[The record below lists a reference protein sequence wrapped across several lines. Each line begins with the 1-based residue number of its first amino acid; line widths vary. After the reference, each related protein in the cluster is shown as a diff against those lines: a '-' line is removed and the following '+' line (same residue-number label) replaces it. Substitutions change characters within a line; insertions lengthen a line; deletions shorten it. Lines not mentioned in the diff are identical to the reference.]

1 MEIYSHV
8 LSFGD
13 TLFASIS
20 NWKTQLKG
28 ETQKVCFTSRK
39 FKF

>member
-8 LSFGD
+8 LSCGD
-13 TLFASIS
+13 TWFASTL

-28 ETQKVCFTSRK
+28 KFRKVCFTFGK
-39 FKF
+39 I